1 MIVLAAGDISAA
13 HAAAHGALHALGAG
27 AESTLDA
34 LLHGPAEGDALL
46 QLLGD
51 VLSHQ
56 LRVGVRHLDLHDV
69 DVGGAAQERF
79 HVLLQGFDARAA
91 AADDHTGLR
100 GEDVDGH
107 AVSGPLNVNVADT
120 GGIVLFLQH
129 FAKFVILHEVIRE
142 ILLAGIPAGAPIVDN
157 ANASTVGIY
166 FLTH

>member
-1 MIVLAAGDISAA
+1 VAG
-13 HAAAHGALHALGAG
+13 
-27 AESTLDA
+27 T
-34 LLHGPAEGDALL
+34 
-46 QLLGD
+46 
-51 VLSHQ
+51 
-56 LRVGVRHLDLHDV
+56 
-69 DVGGAAQERF
+69 AQEVGHF
-79 HVLLQGFDARAA
+79 GLQGLDARAA

-107 AVSGPLNVNVADT
+107 AVGGPLNVDVADA